1 MPKNPI
7 KIAIAKDE
15 LKRINDALDTPH
27 LLIGGLAVERYHKG
41 RDSQDIDLVC
51 SYETA
56 KKLLRLYPSNNWY
69 IEDRNDDDYRPSYE
83 IKSQVDNITIIF
95 GPKISEREPY
105 NYLDWE
111 DFKESAIC
119 YTYKDKK
126 YDNILIPNADSLAFT
141 KLVSAVERKA
151 ISRDKSIQDF
161 EDFINLSNNRSFNI
175 NRFVHLLKRAEFEY
189 EFIKD
194 ISKIIIDYSD
204 QWELSNIKFLIDTL
218 VFGIHES
225 DDLRNKMLEIS
236 KSNDCL
242 SISGAFPISKIFNK
256 TGNESEEDLINRL
269 KSAENEFIA
278 FGLTRNFYADKIS
291 DLLIECAKKI
301 NIKIFLMNPDC
312 SSRIDRYRIEPI
324 EASFTEPSRFKSR
337 IINKYKRLIK
347 EFDKTASGSLE
358 VYFYDFPCSFALE
371 KIDSSIRV
379 MLYGHG
385 VRGTDSPIFIF
396 DKNDKYFDYFNS
408 QLEWLI
414 KMGSKQEYDEARGLG
429 IKVEK
434 LLDS

>member
-161 EDFINLSNNRSFNI
+161 EDFINLSNHRSFNI

-189 EFIKD
+189 
-194 ISKIIIDYSD
+194 
-204 QWELSNIKFLIDTL
+204 
-218 VFGIHES
+218 
-225 DDLRNKMLEIS
+225 
-236 KSNDCL
+236 
-242 SISGAFPISKIFNK
+242 
-256 TGNESEEDLINRL
+256 
-269 KSAENEFIA
+269 
-278 FGLTRNFYADKIS
+278 
-291 DLLIECAKKI
+291 
-301 NIKIFLMNPDC
+301 
-312 SSRIDRYRIEPI
+312 
-324 EASFTEPSRFKSR
+324 
-337 IINKYKRLIK
+337 
-347 EFDKTASGSLE
+347 
-358 VYFYDFPCSFALE
+358 
-371 KIDSSIRV
+371 
-379 MLYGHG
+379 
-385 VRGTDSPIFIF
+385 
-396 DKNDKYFDYFNS
+396 
-408 QLEWLI
+408 
-414 KMGSKQEYDEARGLG
+414 
-429 IKVEK
+429 
-434 LLDS
+434 